1 MLENNTMKI
10 VRLALQVISVVSLLF
25 ISCEFY
31 LAFRGVNLR
40 SYEVLAARR
49 ATVPNYLRQ
58 AWDECGWGWERGD
71 YTSEENSDVIQHVGE
86 DGLRCSGAKSK
97 GGASRQVAI
106 FGCSFTFGCG
116 VEDRE
121 TFPYLLNERF
131 SDTSFDNYGV
141 SGFGAYQVLL
151 AMRHVLRQKHYD
163 LVVYDMI
170 PLHLTRNVDRR
181 IWGNLQNSGV
191 YKIQPYVELVD
202 NKLKEHTSNSFS
214 WPGEQTFLCVN
225 FFKRVWDAYFFNAYA
240 SQAVRP
246 HSLEDVDSWEYKF
259 NKIVR
264 DEVLGQEVIEIPEV
278 SRLVKIQQMLVD
290 EMYEVCRQQDSRFT
304 VAVIENNANLFA
316 VRCEALGKPYKCCL
330 LDPPDSQ
337 KAANRVQGQVSNHPG
352 PTVHR
357 AWADNFEPWLRS
369 QGFR

>member
-1 MLENNTMKI
+1 MKLW
-10 VRLALQVISVVSLLF
+10 RWALWSIFFISLLF
-25 ISCEFY
+25 LSCEFY

-49 ATVPNYLRQ
+49 KLVPVYLRQ

-71 YTSEENSDVIQHVGE
+71 YTSEENNEVIQHVGE
-86 DGLRCSGAKSK
+86 DGLRRSVPKIKKEA
-97 GGASRQVAI
+97 AHRVAV

-116 VEDRE
+116 VEDKE

-131 SDTSFDNYGV
+131 ADTVFDNYGV

-151 AMRHVLRQKHYD
+151 AIRHVLQQKDYD
-163 LVVYDMI
+163 LVVYNMI

-181 IWGNLQNSGV
+181 IWGTLQNSGT
-191 YKIQPYVELVD
+191 YKIQPYVELTE
-202 NKLKEHTSNSFS
+202 NGLKEHTSNSFF
-214 WPGEQTFLCVN
+214 WPGEKTFLSVN
-225 FFKRVWDAYFFNAYA
+225 FLKRVWDAYFFNAYA
-240 SQAVRP
+240 EQAVRP

-259 NKIVR
+259 NKVIR
-264 DEVLGQEVIEIPEV
+264 EKVLGREVVEIPEV
-278 SRLVKIQQMLVD
+278 SQLVKIQQILVD
-290 EMYEVCRQQDSRFT
+290 EMYQVCSLHGSRFA
-304 VAVIENNANLFA
+304 VAIIENNANLFA
-316 VRCEALGKPYKCCL
+316 VGCEALGKPYDCCL

-337 KAANRVQGQVSNHPG
+337 RAANRVKGVVSNHPG

-369 QGFR
+369 QGFK

>member
-1 MLENNTMKI
+1 MEI
-10 VRLALQVISVVSLLF
+10 VRRAWQVVLFITLLF
-25 ISCEFY
+25 ISCEIY
-31 LAFRGVNLR
+31 LACRGVNLR
-40 SYEVLAARR
+40 SYEVLASRR
-49 ATVPNYLRQ
+49 ELVPAYLRQ
-58 AWDECGWGWERGD
+58 AWDECGWGWERGE
-71 YTSEENSDVIQHVGE
+71 YTSEENSEVIQHVDE
-86 DGLRCSGAKSK
+86 DGLRRSRATSK
-97 GGASRQVAI
+97 PNASRKVAI

-131 SDTSFDNYGV
+131 ANTVFDNYGV

-151 AMRHVLRQKHYD
+151 AMRQVLRQKHYD

-181 IWGNLQNSGV
+181 IWGNLSNNGV
-191 YKIQPYVELVD
+191 YKIQPYVELTD
-202 NKLKEHTSNSFS
+202 SGLREHTSNSFS
-214 WPGEQTFLCVN
+214 WPGERTFLSVN

-240 SQAVRP
+240 SQVVRP

-259 NKIVR
+259 NKIIR
-264 DEVLGQEVIEIPEV
+264 DQVLGREVIEIPEV

-290 EMYEVCRQQDSRFT
+290 EMYAICRARGSRFT
-304 VAVIENNANLFA
+304 VAIIENNANLFA
-316 VRCEALGKPYKCCL
+316 VGCETLGKPYECCL

-337 KAANRVQGQVSNHPG
+337 KAANRVNGQVSNHPG
-352 PTVHR
+352 PTIHK

-369 QGFR
+369 QGFK